1 MIGLTIR
8 YEPQM
13 CVAYDSM
20 VSNYSRNERVHRY
33 LIESKSDILKYFYEE
48 DCYNLRTLISVLE
61 SIAKI
66 YDEMLNNNYDAVK
79 YFDKVMKEFLKYIVK
94 FTIFYK
100 NGGKAS
106 DLKLTSEIGYVS
118 LGQSI
123 FSHTRGFKFLERY
136 CTTLSFSKQEFSR
149 AVSILRQEYEEE
161 EQRIL
166 KDKIGLA
173 KAY

>member
-1 MIGLTIR
+1 MIFFSGVWR
-8 YEPQM
+8 KKEKGKQK
-13 CVAYDSM
+13 
-20 VSNYSRNERVHRY
+20 
-33 LIESKSDILKYFYEE
+33 KSGNMGF
-48 DCYNLRTLISVLE
+48 
-61 SIAKI
+61 
-66 YDEMLNNNYDAVK
+66 
-79 YFDKVMKEFLKYIVK
+79 KEFPKLL
-94 FTIFYK
+94 FYK